1 MHTIDVQT
9 VGLSLLSYSSP
20 TDAKPTGSVIVE
32 VLYDNIDY
40 TDGLIVVFSS
50 IGSMIFIAIVC
61 LVSAFVLTLCSY
73 HVCTINHIGVVVI
86 KPCGAPSPSVTVKIL
101 YTIVLTDFLLSCIF
115 TVVI

>member
-40 TDGLIVVFSS
+40 TDEALIVVFSS
-50 IGSMIFIAIVC
+50 IGAYIFAAIAC

-101 YTIVLTDFLLSCIF
+101 YTIVLEINRVNKLS
-115 TVVI
+115 